1 MTQNN
6 DTKAVSANQPK
17 KSHRKTMKVGG
28 VLAAIGAIGSAIVG
42 MLMPTG
48 IYMIFGALMTAII
61 GLFSALGAGSFGSG
75 VESLFSDI
83 ISQPIIVI
91 FGILSHIV
99 LLVVMIAA
107 CIFVILMLI
116 KRNENNKKSV
126 ILGLIS
132 TIIILLAPYIA
143 TGIMS
148 IFTFILDTQGLTG
161 RVNIIE
167 FVFAMEMGAFS
178 IYWVFGGILWLGF
191 LIAGFIIRFL
201 WVGKWSKEEN

>member
-1 MTQNN
+1 MTQNS

-28 VLAAIGAIGSAIVG
+28 VLATIGAIGSAIVG

-116 KRNENNKKSV
+116 KRNENNKKSL

-148 IFTFILDTQGLTG
+148 ISPFILDTQGLTG
-161 RVNIIE
+161 RVIIG

>member
-28 VLAAIGAIGSAIVG
+28 VLAAIGAIASAIVG

-48 IYMIFGALMTAII
+48 IYMIFGAVFIVLC
-61 GLFSALGAGSFGSG
+61 GYESGSYGDY
-75 VESLFSDI
+75 VELLLHVVNTTF
-83 ISQPIIVI
+83 QPIIVI
-91 FGILSHIV
+91 FGILTHIV

-132 TIIILLAPYIA
+132 TIIILLAPYIE

-148 IFTFILDTQGLTG
+148 ILSFPDTQGFDG
-161 RVNIIE
+161 SVNIIE
-167 FVFAMEMGAFS
+167 YVFESEMWAFL

-201 WVGKWSKEEN
+201 WVGKWSKEEI